1 MRNNVYY
8 QSDGITLNVVAR
20 KYDYVIWLN
29 SIMIIQNVK
38 WLLKLFNARLPDMYN
53 GYSSDAQDTCCH
65 VFIMFWSYVS
75 ITIELKTQ
83 STLMVLKIYFL
94 V

>member
-38 WLLKLFNARLPDMYN
+38 WLLKLFDARLPDMYN
-53 GYSSDAQDTCCH
+53 GYSSDVQDTCCH
-65 VFIMFWSYVS
+65 GFIMFWSYVS